1 MSFVHVSFLWSAHLM
16 REITKK
22 KKSNSQEMIDE
33 DIEDMVNGLILQY
46 GRYVMVPYLSDA
58 ICAGKIWPYCFVFLT
73 CFAKVKSNLA
83 LGNKSHY
90 YHKQYLVA
98 YI

>member
-1 MSFVHVSFLWSAHLM
+1 M
-16 REITKK
+16 REIT

-33 DIEDMVNGLILQY
+33 DIEDMVNGDVNITIWTC
-46 GRYVMVPYLSDA
+46 YVMVPYLSDA

-73 CFAKVKSNLA
+73 CFTKVKSNLA

>member
-1 MSFVHVSFLWSAHLM
+1 
-16 REITKK
+16 
-22 KKSNSQEMIDE
+22 MIDE
-33 DIEDMVNGLILQY
+33 DIEDMVNGDVNITIWTC
-46 GRYVMVPYLSDA
+46 YVMVPYLSDA

-73 CFAKVKSNLA
+73 CFTKVKSNLA